1 MSGTDEATYSRE
13 SPDVSGFVLEDGV
26 VYHTYSGYSRGAD
39 GLWGMYQWLDRMPRE
54 RNETSVWWRRHDE
67 YEKR

>member
-39 GLWGMYQWLDRMPRE
+39 GLWGMHVSVARPRAQGA
-54 RNETSVWWRRHDE
+54 
-67 YEKR
+67 